1 MNKSLETRK
10 VITDFVAFA
19 NNLVNLESDT
29 EYYYW
34 MTEAILK
41 AGLGELVALEV
52 AKPVK
57 EEAKKEEVVAPKTT
71 ATKAK
76 KRS

>member
-1 MNKSLETRK
+1 MLIQNQSKRTYELK
-10 VITDFVAFA
+10 IGVIRPLGVIEVPDGGA
-19 NNLVNLESDT
+19 
-29 EYYYW
+29 
-34 MTEAILK
+34 EAILK

-52 AKPVK
+52 AKPAK
-57 EEAKKEEVVAPKTT
+57 EEVKKDEVVAPKTT